1 MFLRSLCF
9 TSVALFAGCTY
20 GNVGPAAPA
29 VVTLDAPTPAA
40 SAPTPAASAPT
51 RVVAP
56 AHASPLCWSNDDC
69 GANRGLCVPKAPT
82 KEQSDAEDFLG
93 RAMSLDDLVTS
104 LGDSSSSSRLAT
116 IEQRVREDMTTY
128 GHLAQ
133 GRGTNNQGAP
143 LTNAEMQDA
152 AWMQSGATQADMLIR
167 QFAHALSKSPIT
179 TDAQAI
185 QTDIT
190 GDSAGLHL
198 DKVVDDLQTFLHDI
212 EVVVAPINQLI
223 TLREPDGSALT
234 PKSGAGALLLY
245 LGPVMKEVND
255 ATDHVNASLDPSAI
269 SRLKNELTMVSQA
282 HDLVGKDG
290 KPGICLESP

>member
-1 MFLRSLCF
+1 MFLRSPCF

-29 VVTLDAPTPAA
+29 VVTMA
-40 SAPTPAASAPT
+40 APTPAASAPT

-56 AHASPLCWSNDDC
+56 AHASPICWSNDDC
-69 GANRGLCVPKAPT
+69 GASHTRGLCVPKALT
-82 KEQSDAEDFLG
+82 KEHSDAGNFLG
-93 RAMSLDDLVTS
+93 RAMSLDDLVIS
-104 LGDSSSSSRLAT
+104 LGDSSSLSRLAT
-116 IEQRVREDMTTY
+116 IRQRVREDMTTY

-133 GRGTNNQGAP
+133 GRGTDPQGAP
-143 LTNAEMQDA
+143 LTNAQMQDA

-190 GDSAGLHL
+190 GDGAGLHL

-212 EVVVAPINQLI
+212 EVVVAPINKLI

-269 SRLKNELTMVSQA
+269 SRLQNELTMVSQA
-282 HDLVGKDG
+282 HDLVGRDG
-290 KPGICLESP
+290 KPGVCLESP

>member
-1 MFLRSLCF
+1 MFLRALCL
-9 TSVALFAGCTY
+9 TSVALFSGCTY
-20 GNVGPAAPA
+20 GNAGPAAPV
-29 VVTLDAPTPAA
+29 VVTLAAPAPAA
-40 SAPTPAASAPT
+40 SAPTI
-51 RVVAP
+51 VVAP

-69 GANRGLCVPKAPT
+69 GANHTRGLCVPKALT

-93 RAMSLDDLVTS
+93 QAMSLGDLVTR
-104 LGDSSSSSRLAT
+104 LGDSSSLSRLAT
-116 IEQRVREDMTTY
+116 IQQRVRDDMTTY
-128 GHLAQ
+128 SQRAQ
-133 GRGTNNQGAP
+133 GRGADPQGAP
-143 LTNAEMQDA
+143 LTNAQMQDA

-190 GDSAGLHL
+190 GDGAGLHL

-212 EVVVAPINQLI
+212 EVVVAPINKLI

-255 ATDHVNASLDPSAI
+255 ATDHVKASLNPSAI
-269 SRLKNELTMVSQA
+269 SQLKNELTVVSQA